1 MPHPRVTK
9 LFVVCVKELIYGETR
24 LENESTKS
32 SSRDCGMVRYRKSC
46 EMAGFGHNNVASALT
61 GDIPTQLLKGFD
73 DCGRTENRNRG
84 HYTVTSISRV
94 VTVKGIPFSDRTS
107 RHSLMAS

>member
-1 MPHPRVTK
+1 
-9 LFVVCVKELIYGETR
+9 
-24 LENESTKS
+24 
-32 SSRDCGMVRYRKSC
+32 
-46 EMAGFGHNNVASALT
+46 MARFSHKNVAPALT
-61 GDIPTQLLKGFD
+61 GEIPAQFLKDFD
-73 DCGRTENRNRG
+73 DCGRTEKGNRR